1 MYCSMSKGL
10 NFSYIITIKLQVNNL
25 ANIKGCQELQVI
37 FIPNAY
43 IISNWVKL
51 LIVNSQNI
59 SDLKL
64 SAKAT
69 DKDGAETVGTSKSSP
84 IDVKTLP
91 DKDDD
96 QPRKSL
102 LKTM

>member
-1 MYCSMSKGL
+1 M
-10 NFSYIITIKLQVNNL
+10 V
-25 ANIKGCQELQVI
+25 
-37 FIPNAY
+37 
-43 IISNWVKL
+43 
-51 LIVNSQNI
+51 VNSQNI
-59 SDLKL
+59 SDLKS

-102 LKTM
+102 KHYVFHVLLLSRMQVNT